1 MGKSNRLA
9 SVFNVETGEGRL
21 VILLLIYSFFIG
33 FARLLVSTSA
43 GTLLRDR
50 FGADAASYL
59 PYIYI
64 GSAIVAPATGYLY
77 SRLEDKLSFSKL
89 LTANFGFLL
98 VTITGFYVL
107 LFALPDAGWPAIAFY
122 IWYYVLYALIM
133 LAFWGLATKLLDIRQ
148 SKRLFGLI
156 GSGMVV
162 AMIIS
167 GFLVRPLVSLIGPF
181 NLLLLAASGIFLSLV
196 LMLYITRAFQTDRPA
211 PRSSRRGKAAEAG
224 KGYSELLKDR
234 YIVLIVAITA
244 LNLVAYFFIDN
255 AFYDQVYIRFPEPD
269 ELASFLGEF
278 LAVSSIFNLGS
289 RMFASGKLITRYGLL
304 VGLLTLPLALFA
316 SSLLVAVVGT
326 VMGFTPLLF
335 WLVVFTRLLFRVIG
349 DAVDKPS
356 FSILY
361 QALPTA
367 QRMRVQTLVISIVEP
382 IGGGIAGVILLL
394 LSFNSVQIFYAVLIF
409 LLGWVVAAALVSRQ
423 YRRVLLDGLSQ
434 NKLGEIS
441 LDALDKSSLAIL
453 EQQTKSAPPAVVFYS
468 LTVLEAVHHGT
479 LTRALRRALSHPSPE
494 VRQDALARIERL
506 GLMTMARDVR
516 LRINFEPSTVV
527 KAAALRTLASL
538 GDDDIFD
545 EVAPYLDDSNL
556 DIKKGAMVGLLRSGG
571 IEGILMAGEKLIRLI
586 DSPNAVEREFAVT
599 VLGDV
604 NQPSFYRPLLR
615 LLNDDSPRVQRAA
628 LGAAGKLRNA
638 KLWPL
643 VLTKLDAPLV
653 RSAAVSALVAAGPT
667 ALPALAAVLANENVS
682 TEKRIRIARICGQI
696 GSDEA
701 ANMLETQLNYPDND
715 VRYQVLVSLRRCNYQ
730 APAEKI
736 AAVQQQIE
744 AEVENAVWLLASLED
759 VGQHQFTTHLYKA
772 LTDEIDQTRDRVFLL
787 LSFVY
792 EAQNVQNVQRNL
804 AQPDRSKRAYAL
816 EVLENMLTTRRSKD
830 ILLPLMDDSRLP
842 EQQLSLLHPLFPS
855 VNLKIGRYKRLQDI
869 FARPTEWIS
878 PWGRACALLAMVQ
891 LLETPVGATTV
902 PTPKEVQRCIDQ
914 ALEAGEP
921 LLRETALFSISYTQ
935 SLSQM
940 GKIKKLTGDENPVV
954 AAVATQLAS
963 RGEITM
969 QSTIEKVMLLKS
981 IDIFT
986 EVPEETLATV
996 AMNLDEVSKQ
1006 AGEAILHKGDMGH
1019 SMYIIAE
1026 GQVKIHDGDKLIRY
1040 VESPEIFGELSAL
1053 DADPHTASVTAET
1066 DTLLYLLDQDILYEL
1081 MADHVEVAQGII
1093 KVLTRRVR
1101 VLTQDIST
1109 PAAQSRKT
1117 VKEAPKD
1124 VLMGGILDK
1133 LSD

>member
-1 MGKSNRLA
+1 MSKSNRLA

-21 VILLLIYSFFIG
+21 VILLLVYSFFIG
-33 FARLLVSTSA
+33 FARLLVSTTA

-50 FGADAASYL
+50 FGETAASYL

-77 SRLEDKLSFSKL
+77 SRLEDKLSFSRL
-89 LTANFGFLL
+89 LTVNFGFLL
-98 VTITGFYVL
+98 VTITGFYAL
-107 LFALPDAGWPAIAFY
+107 LYALPDAGWPAIAFY

-181 NLLLLAASGIFLSLV
+181 NLLLLAASGIFFSLV
-196 LMLYITRAFQTDRPA
+196 LMLYITHAFQTDRPA
-211 PRSSRRGKAAEAG
+211 PKSSRRDKAAEAS

-289 RMFASGKLITRYGLL
+289 RMFASGKVITRYGLL

-316 SSLLVAVVGT
+316 SSLLVSVVGT
-326 VMGFTPLLF
+326 IMGITPLLF

-349 DAVDKPS
+349 DAVDKPA

-361 QALPTA
+361 QALPSA

-394 LSFNSVQIFYAVLIF
+394 LSFNSVQIFYAVLII
-409 LLGWVVAAALVSRQ
+409 LLGWIVAATLVSRQ
-423 YRRVLLDGLSQ
+423 YRQVLLDGLSQ
-434 NKLGEIS
+434 NKLGELS
-441 LDALDKSSLAIL
+441 LDALDKSSLDIL

-479 LTRALRRALSHPSPE
+479 LTRALRRALSHPEPD

-506 GLMTMARDVR
+506 NLLTMTRDVR
-516 LRINFEPSTVV
+516 LRVNFEPSTVV

-545 EVAPYLDDSNL
+545 DIAPYLDDPNPEL
-556 DIKKGAMVGLLRSGG
+556 KKGAMVGLLRSGG
-571 IEGILMAGEKLIRLI
+571 IEGILMAGEKLVRLA
-586 DSPNAVEREFAVT
+586 DSADAAEREFAVS

-604 NQPSFYRPLLR
+604 KQPNFYRPLLR
-615 LLNDDSPRVQRAA
+615 MLHDDSPRVQRAA
-628 LGAAGKLRNA
+628 LTAAGNVKNP
-638 KLWPL
+638 KLWPI
-643 VLTKLDAPLV
+643 VLDKLDSPRV
-653 RSAAVSALVAAGPT
+653 RSTAISALVTGGASV
-667 ALPALAAVLANENVS
+667 LPALIKALEDGSAS
-682 TEKRIRIARICGQI
+682 TEKRIRVARISGQI
-696 GSDEA
+696 GGDEA
-701 ANMLETQLNYPDND
+701 VGLLQTQINYPDND
-715 VRYQVLVSLRRCNYQ
+715 VRHQVFVSLRRCNYQ
-730 APAEKI
+730 APDEQVPKI
-736 AAVQQQIE
+736 RQQLE
-744 AEVENAVWLLASLED
+744 AEMANVAWLLASLDD
-759 VGQHQFTTHLYKA
+759 VGQHEFTLLLYDA
-772 LTDEIDQTRDRVFLL
+772 LSDEIEQSRERVLLL
-787 LSFVY
+787 LSFIY
-792 EAQNVQNVQRNL
+792 DAQSIQNVQRNL
-804 AQPDRSKRAYAL
+804 DQPVRSKQAYAL
-816 EVLENMLTTRRSKD
+816 EVLENILTSRRLKD
-830 ILLPLMDDSRLP
+830 IVLPLVDISRTV
-842 EQQLSLLHPLFPS
+842 EQQLAQIQPLFPETT
-855 VNLKIGRYKRLQDI
+855 LKIGRYNRLQEI
-869 FARPTEWIS
+869 FARPAEWIS
-878 PWGRACALLAMVQ
+878 SWGRACALLAMVQ
-891 LLETPVGATTV
+891 LLDKPSGATTV
-902 PTPKEVQRCIDQ
+902 PTPKEVQNCINQ
-914 ALEAGEP
+914 ALDDDEP
-921 LLRETALFSISYTQ
+921 LLRETALYAISHTQ
-935 SLSQM
+935 SFAHL
-940 GKIKKLTGDENPVV
+940 GKIKHLTKDKNRVV
-954 AAVATQLAS
+954 ACAAGQLVS
-963 RGEITM
+963 NGEILM
-969 QSTIEKVMLLKS
+969 QSTMEKVMLLKS
-981 IDIFT
+981 IYIFA
-986 EVPEETLATV
+986 EVPEEVLATV
-996 AMNLDEVSKQ
+996 AMNLDEVTKQ
-1006 AGEAILHKGDMGH
+1006 AGETIITKGEMGH

-1026 GQVKIHDGDKLIRY
+1026 GQVKVHDGEKLIGQMDR
-1040 VESPEIFGELSAL
+1040 SEIFGELAAL
-1053 DADPHTASVTAET
+1053 DAEPHSASVTAET

-1081 MADHVEVAQGII
+1081 MADHVDVARGLI

-1101 VLTQDIST
+1101 RLTQNQVEA
-1109 PAAQSRKT
+1109 P
-1117 VKEAPKD
+1117 VKKKKAVRAAPKD